1 MASKMQTT
9 FPNTTM
15 FHQVILLPF
24 ALFSAQSFHLPAD
37 GSVPVI
43 LVGNGTGIAPFR
55 AFWQQRMFDI
65 NNKCPPESSITGRRQ
80 WGDMRLFFGCRNSR
94 LDDIYRHE
102 LEKAVHGR
110 AMTSV
115 ATAYSREEGKPKVY
129 SLHGLFKN
137 LLQSPSSFGVLQT
150 GGTLR
155 VVSNFGVSGEIHAR
169 ARKWARARRRA
180 TRGGG
185 GGARNCQN

>member
-1 MASKMQTT
+1 MQTT

-15 FHQVILLPF
+15 FHQVILIPF

-102 LEKAVHGR
+102 LEKAVHSR

-137 LLQSPSSFGVLQT
+137 HGLSNLLQSPSSFGLLQT
-150 GGTLR
+150 GGTLP

-169 ARKWARARRRA
+169 AQMGSREETRHEGAGVARHR
-180 TRGGG
+180 
-185 GGARNCQN
+185 QN